1 MVWTVLYEFVIY
13 SVACILLPSILRKI
27 VIVSFFITALSIV
40 FVILELVHYYH
51 SDLVAVDYVIE
62 IIHSVSQGLLVTLL
76 VTNILELV
84 CASSIQHERIVW
96 RLDDICDN
104 LFFYYQRF
112 CSVKQ
117 HIIYGVRVGTMQSA
131 WIHPVLPPGH
141 WYKKRVKYEDYTM
154 HTEWWRRSIIDT
166 CQLGIDYN

>member
-84 CASSIQHERIVW
+84 CAQAPYNMRGLFGGWMTFVTISS
-96 RLDDICDN
+96 
-104 LFFYYQRF
+104 F
-112 CSVKQ
+112 
-117 HIIYGVRVGTMQSA
+117 IISDFAPSNSTLYMG
-131 WIHPVLPPGH
+131 L
-141 WYKKRVKYEDYTM
+141 E
-154 HTEWWRRSIIDT
+154 
-166 CQLGIDYN
+166 